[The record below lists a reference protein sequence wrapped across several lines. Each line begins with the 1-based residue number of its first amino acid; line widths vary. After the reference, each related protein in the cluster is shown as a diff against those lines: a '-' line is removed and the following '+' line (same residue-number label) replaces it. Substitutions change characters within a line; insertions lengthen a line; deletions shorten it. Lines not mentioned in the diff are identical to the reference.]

1 MSRFHLTAI
10 ASITIA
16 GTAFSAGW
24 HAVALTSLIILAIAI
39 GLGVAIPQM
48 RFFGPFICG
57 SKTAEKVIAL
67 TFDDGP
73 DPRSTPALLD
83 LLKEENVESA
93 FFCIGRNVA
102 ASPDIAARITADGHV
117 IANHT
122 FHHSNAT
129 NWFTESR
136 LLDEMKRTQDAIRQA
151 TNSASTCFRPPIGL
165 SNPRVFRAARKAG
178 LKVIGWTV
186 RSLDTRLTDPETI
199 VRRIMK
205 RIRPGG
211 IVLMHDGNIPADRL
225 VRTVRL
231 LLNELRAR
239 GYLIIRLDKLLS

>member
-1 MSRFHLTAI
+1 MSRFHITAI

-16 GTAFSAGW
+16 GIAFSAAW
-24 HAVALTSLIILAIAI
+24 HAVALTSLTVLATAI
-39 GLGVAIPQM
+39 GLGVAVPKI
-48 RFFGPFICG
+48 RFFGPFICS
-57 SKTAEKVIAL
+57 SKTDEKVIAL

-102 ASPDIAARITADGHV
+102 ASPDIAARITEDGHV

-129 NWFTESR
+129 NWFTEAR
-136 LLDEMKRTQDAIRQA
+136 LLDELTKTQDAIKKA
-151 TNSASTCFRPPIGL
+151 TGSAPTCFRPPMGL

-186 RSLDTRLTDPETI
+186 RSLDTRLTDPEVI

-211 IVLMHDGNIPADRL
+211 IVLMHDGNISADRL
-225 VRTVRL
+225 IQTVRL